1 MYSNEHLHTP
11 CIVNCL
17 LCSLTSVCRLQES
30 AEVVSLLRLVDLGL
44 KSWDILDQQEF
55 EEDELVC
62 SAAAHTHTHTHTQH
76 THQLCRC

>member
-1 MYSNEHLHTP
+1 M
-11 CIVNCL
+11 
-17 LCSLTSVCRLQES
+17 QES

-62 SAAAHTHTHTHTQH
+62 SHSSTLVLVHTHTHTHTHARAYTHTRTQH
-76 THQLCRC
+76 THMQGG